1 MSEIISMNAGMTTG
15 NGSVRSSSPI
25 ASCSNNSS
33 NTDSPQQLNQHH
45 HHHQKQQQQRQT
57 KEVTSELS
65 DLNENTWFS
74 IGKYKEV
81 YFIYI
86 FIIGNL
92 SNSMDEWDKALVAYE
107 SALRH
112 NPSSPKTLHALARL
126 LLERE
131 QFGPAFEV
139 FQRLITLGKNGNR
152 EEILAEMALCWIG
165 MEDLSKAAAFIQKAV
180 QIGKE
185 ESGEG
190 ANNSNATTTPS
201 PGGDDAIISTVS
213 NDSPTITN
221 TGTSSHCPTLW
232 YALGI
237 YHNRLGNE
245 EAALDAFLAFIESE
259 RATGTEF
266 TSNEISDRSREVY
279 YRLGLIYRLTGKL
292 KEARECFDFVRRQLT
307 FCVRPSQTAQNQIYG
322 PCHIEVLMQL
332 ALIDEAEGDM
342 KKARVTLE
350 KLLMEATSSGPMTNL
365 FRTRNL
371 IPKLRQK
378 LGCLAL
384 SQSTIFEND
393 SAALALL
400 LKATEEDPQD
410 ALNWYYLGRLY
421 LQLRQ
426 PTKAYDAYQQAVY
439 RDGRNAAFWNSIGLL
454 YFNIGQF
461 RDALDAFTRAV
472 HHAPHGTILWWNLG
486 LLYESCHGIGS
497 EDAKEAFQKGLEY
510 ARSKNDQIL
519 LSKFEFKLSEENNNK
534 AVNSEQFSIME
545 MDANRFVIRVMAAFP
560 RPQSAASMSRF
571 LTYRGQQAAQAVASQ
586 LRRPNHLQQAGGP
599 HGQQGYQYRPMA
611 IPGAGHT
618 GYPPQMR
625 PNGNGIAG
633 GTMRPIYGAS
643 NPHGH
648 SGGHAHY
655 R

>member
-1 MSEIISMNAGMTTG
+1 MSEVTSINAGMTSTG
-15 NGSVRSSSPI
+15 NGNVRSSSPL
-25 ASCSNNSS
+25 STTT
-33 NTDSPQQLNQHH
+33 TDSPQI
-45 HHHQKQQQQRQT
+45 QQQRQT
-57 KEVTSELS
+57 KEVTSSELS

-74 IGKYKEV
+74 IGKILKK
-81 YFIYI
+81 I
-86 FIIGNL
+86 FKIISLFFLIGNL
-92 SNSMDEWDKALVAYE
+92 SNSMDEWDRALVAYE

-112 NPSSPKTLHALARL
+112 NPNSPKTLHALARL

-131 QFGPAFEV
+131 QFGSAVEV

-152 EEILAEMALCWIG
+152 QEILAEMALCWIG

-185 ESGEG
+185 EESNGSIDTPPTNT
-190 ANNSNATTTPS
+190 NN
-201 PGGDDAIISTVS
+201 TVS
-213 NDSPTITN
+213 AN
-221 TGTSSHCPTLW
+221 TSLNYDNLNIIGTASHCPTLW

-259 RATGTEF
+259 RASTREGSEF
-266 TSNEISDRSREVY
+266 SSNEISDRSREVY
-279 YRLGLIYRLTGKL
+279 YRLGLIYRLSGKL

-332 ALIDEAEGDM
+332 ALIDEAEGDV

-350 KLLMEATSSGPMTNL
+350 KLLMETSSVGPMTNL

-384 SQSTIFEND
+384 SQSTVFEND
-393 SAALALL
+393 SSALALL

-472 HHAPHGTILWWNLG
+472 HHAPHATILWWNLG
-486 LLYESCHGIGS
+486 LLYESCHGMGS
-497 EDAKEAFQKGLEY
+497 DDSKEAFQKGLEY

-519 LSKFEFKLSEENNNK
+519 LSKFEFKLSEENSNTTNF
-534 AVNSEQFSIME
+534 NSEQFGVME

-571 LTYRGQQAAQAVASQ
+571 LTYRGQQAAASQ
-586 LRRPNHLQQAGGP
+586 MRRPTLPQAP
-599 HGQQGYQYRPMA
+599 PQVPAPQGYPYRPMGL
-611 IPGAGHT
+611 PGSGPAAASV
-618 GYPPQMR
+618 GYPSQMR
-625 PNGNGIAG
+625 PTGP
-633 GTMRPIYGAS
+633 MRPIYGAT

-648 SGGHAHY
+648 AHPPHPHY